1 MARVIQPTADGG
13 SDAFW
18 STTQLAK
25 FIGDRKDGYLFCT
38 DSGKPLS
45 PRNILQDSLR
55 PTLAKLKQT
64 KMGFHC
70 FRRFRESV
78 LQKSE
83 ARGLLVAA
91 LRMDKLGQVA
101 SVQLAFRPAVLAAC
115 GGDRTQNLARNGL
128 ISSTARRAK
137 SFSLRVATV
146 RACTGAVATIIA
158 SSRSWSDFP
167 SISLAHSRKHRE
179 SMARTFLDTSS

>member
-18 STTQLAK
+18 STTQLAE

-45 PRNILQDSLR
+45 PRNILRDSLH

-91 LRMDKLGQVA
+91 LRWTSLDKSRRSSWHFAQQ
-101 SVQLAFRPAVLAAC
+101 SSPLAVVTAPR
-115 GGDRTQNLARNGL
+115 
-128 ISSTARRAK
+128 IS
-137 SFSLRVATV
+137 
-146 RACTGAVATIIA
+146 
-158 SSRSWSDFP
+158 
-167 SISLAHSRKHRE
+167 RE
-179 SMARTFLDTSS
+179 TD